1 MTELV
6 EFFKKVREAG
16 GQATLSATTNK
27 GQTKIKFEIVSPPA
41 TAPPPL
47 QPVPGQA
54 RRRHRG
60 AAARARRRQRAADH
74 QGTTLA
80 APAPVSQPPAPPAPG
95 EVSAPAGPHHDH
107 LPQRRPL
114 FPIFLPSPSP
124 STGRR
129 RVMSLARLPLSS
141 FGSLNIDGHPP
152 SPPPSAAAVL
162 ASSYVAE
169 SLQSASSMIGEERRP
184 TTSSCCSGSSTP
196 QHVCSSSRSSAS
208 SKDWQSDSEIDSD
221 ECFE

>member
-1 MTELV
+1 MTSRPGSNTCNLFILPISTTITRGKSSHFE
-6 EFFKKVREAG
+6 
-16 GQATLSATTNK
+16 TLKPLMEMGSAFLSTDSQK
-27 GQTKIKFEIVSPPA
+27 AKC
-41 TAPPPL
+41 
-47 QPVPGQA
+47 
-54 RRRHRG
+54 RRHRG

-129 RVMSLARLPLSS
+129 RVMSLARLPLPS
-141 FGSLNIDGHPP
+141 FASLNIDGHPP
-152 SPPPSAAAVL
+152 SPPPPPLTSLHTCDKHAI
-162 ASSYVAE
+162 E
-169 SLQSASSMIGEERRP
+169 SK
-184 TTSSCCSGSSTP
+184 SSTLGWKEMLWSGNYGGGN
-196 QHVCSSSRSSAS
+196 VS
-208 SKDWQSDSEIDSD
+208 IDH
-221 ECFE
+221 C